1 MSEQDKVREHTYDG
15 IQEFDNRLPNW
26 WLWIL
31 YGSIVFSVAYWILF
45 HTLAVI
51 PHPTG
56 RYEADM
62 RAAEKARLA
71 QLEAGGVTNE
81 SLAMMA
87 TMEDAVAEGRSHF
100 QTYCVVCHADQGQGL
115 VGPNLTDEYWLHG
128 GSPMEIRQT
137 IMEGVPSKGMAA
149 WGGQL
154 GPRRVEQAVAYLL
167 TIRNTHVEGRP
178 PEGDLYVPGG
188 EVSEQEAEGDVAG
201 GEAVDSSDEG
211 ADTPDGETQDV
222 VEGEAAST

>member
-1 MSEQDKVREHTYDG
+1 MSEQDEVRGHSFDG
-15 IQEFDNRLPNW
+15 IEEFDNRLPNW

-31 YGSIVFSVAYWILF
+31 YGSIVFSIAYWVLF
-45 HTLAVI
+45 HTLGVI

-62 RAAEKARLA
+62 RAAEEARLA

-81 SLAMMA
+81 SLSMMA
-87 TMEDAVAEGRSHF
+87 TMDDVVAEGRQHF
-100 QTYCVVCHADQGQGL
+100 QTYCVVCHNDQGQGL

-128 GSPMEIRQT
+128 GSPMEIRET

-154 GPRRVEQAVAYLL
+154 GPRRVEQAVAFLL
-167 TIRNTHVEGRP
+167 TIRNTLVEGKP
-178 PEGDLYVPGG
+178 PEGDLYVPVG
-188 EVSEQEAEGDVAG
+188 ETVEEGAEEGDVAG
-201 GEAVDSSDEG
+201 GEALDSAEDSPAGESGQAVDD
-211 ADTPDGETQDV
+211 
-222 VEGEAAST
+222 AAANT

>member
-1 MSEQDKVREHTYDG
+1 MSEQAKVREHSFDG

-31 YGSIVFSVAYWILF
+31 YGSIVYSIGYWILF

-62 RAAEKARLA
+62 RAAEEARLA
-71 QLEAGGVTNE
+71 ELAAGGVSNE
-81 SLAMMA
+81 SLTMMA
-87 TMEDAVAEGRSHF
+87 AMEDIVAEGREHF
-100 QTYCVVCHADQGQGL
+100 VTYCVVCHADQGQGL

-128 GSPMEIRQT
+128 GSPMDILDT
-137 IMEGVPSKGMAA
+137 VMEGVPSKGMAA

-154 GPRRVEQAVAYLL
+154 GPRRVEQAVAYVL
-167 TIRNTHVEGRP
+167 TIRNTHVEGKP
-178 PEGDLYVPGG
+178 PEG
-188 EVSEQEAEGDVAG
+188 EVYIPAAEAPEQGVDDADAAADSEAPADASSAAEPA
-201 GEAVDSSDEG
+201 
-211 ADTPDGETQDV
+211 
-222 VEGEAAST
+222 EAAAASS

>member
-1 MSEQDKVREHTYDG
+1 MSEQAQVRDHTFDG

-31 YGSIVFSVAYWILF
+31 YGSIVFSIAYWILF
-45 HTLAVI
+45 HTLAII

-62 RAAEKARLA
+62 RAAEEARLA
-71 QLEAGGVTNE
+71 EMAAGGVSNE
-81 SLAMMA
+81 SLTLMA
-87 TMEDAVAEGRSHF
+87 SMDDIVAEGRQHF
-100 QTYCVVCHADQGQGL
+100 ETYCMVCHADQGQGL

-128 GSPMEIRQT
+128 GTPMDILQT
-137 IMEGVPSKGMAA
+137 VMDGVPSKGMAA

-167 TIRNTHVEGRP
+167 TIRGTEVAGKP
-178 PEGDLYVPGG
+178 PEGELYVPGEATADDATDDIDETASEAAG
-188 EVSEQEAEGDVAG
+188 EPADDAATAEAEPADVTA
-201 GEAVDSSDEG
+201 EP
-211 ADTPDGETQDV
+211 TNN
-222 VEGEAAST
+222 

>member
-1 MSEQDKVREHTYDG
+1 MSDRQDTLREHSFDG

-31 YGSIVFSVAYWILF
+31 YGSIVFSIAYWILF

-62 RAAEKARLA
+62 RAAEEA
-71 QLEAGGVTNE
+71 QLARAAAGGVTNE
-81 SLAMMA
+81 SLTLMSQM
-87 TMEDAVAEGRSHF
+87 DDQVAAGRQHF
-100 QTYCVVCHADQGQGL
+100 QTYCVVCHLEQGQGS

-128 GSPMEIRQT
+128 GAPMDILKT
-137 IMEGVPSKGMAA
+137 VMDGVPAKGMAA

-154 GPRRVEQAVAYLL
+154 GPHRVEQAVAFVLS
-167 TIRNTHVEGRP
+167 IRDTQVEGKA
-178 PEGDLYVPGG
+178 PEGELYVPW
-188 EVSEQEAEGDVAG
+188 EDQVEEEAADSEDSESEATTDE
-201 GEAVDSSDEG
+201 EAVE
-211 ADTPDGETQDV
+211 ADV
-222 VEGEAAST
+222 STAPAPED